1 MRQEVFVERKKAG
14 VLRASDINR
23 EARTYRQR
31 LNPRSRLRGT
41 SLGRLGGLERTGV
54 THARLAPGEES
65 FAYHSHL
72 VEEEWLYVISG
83 RAVAL
88 IDGVNVELGP
98 ADFVGFPAPSVPHL
112 LRNPYD
118 EELVYLMGGE
128 NRRLDVLEYPEI
140 GKSYLL
146 VAGPGSTAFHEM
158 AAPIH
163 PFGRDDD

>member
-1 MRQEVFVERKKAG
+1 MERKKAG
-14 VLRASDINR
+14 VLRAADIDSQ
-23 EARTYRQR
+23 ARTYRQR

-41 SLGRLGGLERTGV
+41 SLARLGGLERIGV
-54 THARLAPGEES
+54 SHARLAAGEES

-88 IDGVNVELGP
+88 IDGAEVELGP
-98 ADFVGFPAPSVPHL
+98 GDFVGFPAPSVPHL
-112 LRNPYD
+112 LRNPHA

-128 NRRLDVLEYPEI
+128 NRPIDVLEYPTLD
-140 GKSYLL
+140 KSYVL
-146 VAGPGSTAFHEM
+146 VADATGTAFHEM

-163 PFGRDDD
+163 PFGRDDDNR